1 MQVIDHKKEL
11 KHLYKPSKT
20 EVGVVEVP
28 PMNYLMVD
36 GSGDPGKSAEFQE
49 AIEAL
54 YGVSYILKYA
64 VMKSELAIDYSVMPL
79 EGIWWTED
87 DGTFN
92 REDKNRWKWTLMIMQ
107 PDYVNKKMFELSC
120 EKLSQEKDIPGIG
133 KLRFDSLFE
142 GAAVQIM
149 HIGLYSEIDHVIEK
163 LEQYITRNGFIKNGK
178 HHEIY
183 LSDVRKATP
192 DKWQTVL
199 REPVKKIN

>member
-1 MQVIDHKKEL
+1 
-11 KHLYKPSKT
+11 
-20 EVGVVEVP
+20 
-28 PMNYLMVD
+28 
-36 GSGDPGKSAEFQE
+36 
-49 AIEAL
+49 
-54 YGVSYILKYA
+54 
-64 VMKSELAIDYSVMPL
+64 
-79 EGIWWTED
+79 
-87 DGTFN
+87 
-92 REDKNRWKWTLMIMQ
+92 MIMQ